1 MTEDHSYDDIIHQ
14 PHHVSRKHPRM
25 TLLNRAAQFAPFAA
39 LTGYEEMVA
48 ESARLTDRRIELD
61 EDTIRQLNERLHV
74 VMEAAGEQPEITV
87 FVFEPDKKKEGGSY
101 RTLTGKVRRIDDVNR
116 EIILTDRTVIPIGRI
131 CWLECIQLCTGDNEN
146 T

>member
-1 MTEDHSYDDIIHQ
+1 
-14 PHHVSRKHPRM
+14 M

-48 ESARLTDRRIELD
+48 ESSRLTDRRIELD

-87 FVFEPDKKKEGGSY
+87 VVFEPDNKEG
-101 RTLTGKVRRIDDVNR
+101 RRFLSHTHRKSQAD
-116 EIILTDRTVIPIGRI
+116 
-131 CWLECIQLCTGDNEN
+131 
-146 T
+146 

>member
-14 PHHVSRKHPRM
+14 PHRVSRKHPRM
-25 TLLNRAAQFAPFAA
+25 PLLSRAAQFAPFAA

-74 VMEAAGEQPEITV
+74 VMEAAGEHPEITMV
-87 FVFEPDKKKEGGSY
+87 VFEPDKKKEGGSY
-101 RTLTGKVRRIDDVNR
+101 RTLTRKVRRIDDVNK
-116 EIILTDRTVIPIGRI
+116 EVILTDRTVIPIGRI